1 MAGEKFRIKNVRSK
15 VELDVTPKEWET
27 IQANDQIAKNYVV
40 VSAPTIKVNKPTTE
54 ETK

>member
-1 MAGEKFRIKNVRSK
+1 MAGEKYKIKNIRSK
-15 VELDVTPKEWET
+15 VESDVSQKEWET

-40 VSAPTIKVNKPTTE
+40 VSAPANKLSKSTTE